1 MNIYVRSHMCVYI
14 HACQGSRLML
24 GPFLYHSPSLTMRI
38 HWGRNSQLNPALI
51 STASLVSQ
59 LVPGFPVSTSPGPTV
74 RQKCS
79 PSICKTPRN
88 LRSGLIPVHHALLP
102 LSHLQPLLI
111 LYFFYTNIFI
121 AFSVFHCVYIERLS
135 NLTVTEIFS
144 NTR

>member
-1 MNIYVRSHMCVYI
+1 MRSHMCVYI

-24 GPFLYHSPSLTMRI
+24 GPYHSLPSLTMRI
-38 HWGRNSQLNPALI
+38 HGRRNSQLSSALI

-59 LVPGFPVSTSPGPTV
+59 LVQGSQS
-74 RQKCS
+74 
-79 PSICKTPRN
+79 
-88 LRSGLIPVHHALLP
+88 LP
-102 LSHLQPLLI
+102 LLDLQLGRNAHLAFVQRLGIWSLASFPCI
-111 LYFFYTNIFI
+111 MHFYQWAISNPCSFYIFSYTNIFI